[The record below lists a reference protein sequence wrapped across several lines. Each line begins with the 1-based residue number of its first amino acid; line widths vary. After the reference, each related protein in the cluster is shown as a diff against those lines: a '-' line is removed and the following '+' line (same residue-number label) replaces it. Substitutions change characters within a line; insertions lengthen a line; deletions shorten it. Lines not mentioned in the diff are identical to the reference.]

1 MKVCPNCQA
10 SYDDSMSFC
19 LQCGT
24 ALTDAPAQAAPAPE
38 AQAAPAP
45 EAQAAPAYAAA
56 PAQPYEQAAYAQPA
70 APVAQPDPDDHTAEF
85 DPEDIAENKIYAI
98 TAYLLGIFGIII
110 AVLCA
115 KDSAF
120 VKFHI
125 KQVLR
130 LNIVMLL
137 ASIITSVLCWTI
149 IVGIAGGV
157 FLCVIGV
164 IYIIGFVQ
172 ACKGEAKDLAII
184 KKFKF
189 LK

>member
-1 MKVCPNCQA
+1 MKVCPNCQTTH
-10 SYDDSMSFC
+10 DDSMAFC

-24 ALTDAPAQAAPAPE
+24 ALVDAPAPE
-38 AQAAPAP
+38 AQAAPAYAAPAP
-45 EAQAAPAYAAA
+45 EAQAAPAYAA
-56 PAQPYEQAAYAQPA
+56 PAQPYNQAAYAQPA
-70 APVAQPDPDDHTAEF
+70 AQADPDNHTAEF
-85 DPEDIAENKIYAI
+85 DSEDIAENKIFAI
-98 TAYLLGIFGIII
+98 AAYLFGAIGIII

-130 LNIVMLL
+130 LSVVMLL
-137 ASIITSVLCWTI
+137 TAIITSALCWTI

-157 FLCVIGV
+157 FMCIISV